1 VILFFFFSKLPGLSL
16 LEVKKETPCYSTHF
30 NSCIFVFFCVCAFT
44 PPPFRVSLL
53 FFCALVFKQSSC
65 KRWPRHIQR
74 VSLFCTAV
82 TFEFLQT
89 FLLPG
94 ASAFIPAPVR
104 AACVCV
110 CVAFFPTETTFVPI
124 LSSILLH
131 RPTAC
136 NAAVFLTR
144 TRSIIIPMNTERR
157 VKI

>member
-110 CVAFFPTETTFVPI
+110 CVLPFFLRKPRLCQFCPLFFYTAPPLAMQLFSSQELVP
-124 LSSILLH
+124 LSY
-131 RPTAC
+131 P
-136 NAAVFLTR
+136 
-144 TRSIIIPMNTERR
+144 
-157 VKI
+157 